1 MTIINE
7 HSLLEL
13 DPSNTRF
20 VDARN
25 VFMNAQKTEELIN
38 REPFTNTTHVPETPY
53 MVSAAGDGHNKG
65 RSPVPYGNVI
75 HTLYNDL
82 MKDVD
87 TIVIFSFDNSFHHTR
102 LYYLFELY
110 GLESTLYIGSKD
122 VLRSFLKTVTTSPV
136 NLSSEFNARE
146 LELNSNIY
154 MTMDEVKEAIKNK
167 KHLLIDVRDYKRYIG
182 SGDALDSKSG
192 HIPTAVNIP
201 NASLYVDGNLSLDS
215 IPAQLEL
222 IKKFDSVTVS
232 CGSGMSATPMFVFLK
247 YHNVPVKLYGGS
259 FSEWITDDQNEIE
272 TSVNTLE
279 SRVDSI
285 E

>member
-13 DPSNTRF
+13 DPNNTRF

-38 REPFTNTTHVPETPY
+38 REPFKNTTHVPETPY
-53 MVSAAGDGHNKG
+53 MVSAAGNGHNKG

-87 TIVIFSFDNSFHHTR
+87 TIVIFSFDSSFHHTR

-122 VLRSFLKTVTTSPV
+122 VLQSFLKTVTTLPV

-146 LELNSNIY
+146 LELNSTIY

-182 SGDALDSKSG
+182 SEDALDSKSG

-215 IPAQLEL
+215 IPDQLEL

-279 SRVDSI
+279 SRVDRI